1 MDSHQKYS
9 NTNIML
15 AKEGVGILSL
25 RTKCRDRDEHKRVI
39 HSENKCMASLCD
51 FCVFGIWS
59 RSPGCMCTFGLYAA
73 DRWRSFLVT
82 PAPLSLSLFLF
93 LFLSLSILQK
103 ISLESHPTGFYSIAT
118 EITIV
123 LDLVCVFSR
132 NGSQHET
139 FLWGISYYHDSILIF

>member
-1 MDSHQKYS
+1 VKINVWRHCVIFVYLESDLGRLDACVRSVC
-9 NTNIML
+9 ML
-15 AKEGVGILSL
+15 RIDDA
-25 RTKCRDRDEHKRVI
+25 
-39 HSENKCMASLCD
+39 
-51 FCVFGIWS
+51 VFWS
-59 RSPGCMCTFGLYAA
+59 R
-73 DRWRSFLVT
+73 RH
-82 PAPLSLSLFLF
+82 LSLSLF

-139 FLWGISYYHDSILIF
+139 FL